1 VTSAIRDYVRDLG
14 LGAFVVGGS
23 VRDELLGLE
32 HRDEDFLVPD
42 LDQEG
47 LRRVLEP
54 HGRIEDIVVNA
65 GVKGVRLHPRERALR
80 ELAPAGIELAPGGGS
95 IGDDLRRRDFTV
107 NAIARSLE
115 SGELVD
121 PVGGLD
127 DLARREVRIVSREV
141 FRDDPLRLLRALRLV
156 SQLGFDVGGET
167 LVEMRLASG
176 GIRDVAPE
184 RIGGGLAADGLGEL
198 SLLLLG
204 ARPAPALRLA
214 RDTGV
219 LEAILPEFSV
229 VIGVSL
235 DSPRQ
240 PHPLD
245 EHVFAVVQA
254 TADAGA
260 PLRVRLAALVH
271 DLGKPQADLSRAP
284 HADVGAILATRILER
299 LRYPTRLIR
308 SVTGLVGAH
317 SYRLDGPVDA
327 RRARRF
333 LAANGV
339 QQAFDLVLLK
349 EADLRAKTVP
359 ADEHVALAR
368 LRELLE
374 EARAAPHRLAD
385 LAVDGDDLIELGIPE
400 GPELGRLLHRLLG
413 DVVEDPALNERETL
427 LGRAREALP

>member
-1 VTSAIRDYVRDLG
+1 VTSAIREYVRDLG
-14 LGAFVVGGS
+14 LGAFAVGGS

-47 LRRVLEP
+47 LRRALAP
-54 HGRIEDIVVNA
+54 HGRIEDVVVNA
-65 GVKGVRLHPRERALR
+65 AVKGVRLHPRERALR
-80 ELAPAGIELAPGGGS
+80 ELAPAGIELAPGAGS
-95 IGDDLRRRDFTV
+95 IADDLGRRDFTV
-107 NAIARSLE
+107 NAIARSLD
-115 SGELVD
+115 SGALVD
-121 PVGGLD
+121 PLGGLD
-127 DLARREVRIVSREV
+127 DLARREVRMVSRGA

-156 SQLGFDVGGET
+156 SQLGFDIGGET
-167 LVEMRLASG
+167 LVEMRLAAG

-204 ARPAPALRLA
+204 ARPERALRLA
-214 RDTGV
+214 RETGV
-219 LEAILPEFSV
+219 LEAVLPEFSV

-240 PHPLD
+240 PLPLD
-245 EHVFAVVQA
+245 EHVFEVVQA
-254 TADAGA
+254 TADADA
-260 PLRVRLAALVH
+260 PLRVRLAALLH

-284 HADVGAILATRILER
+284 HADVGRALATEILER

-333 LAANGV
+333 LAANGE

-359 ADEHVALAR
+359 VDEHAALAR

-374 EARAAPHRLAD
+374 EARAVPHRLAD
-385 LAVDGDDLIELGIPE
+385 LAVDGNDLIQLGLPE
-400 GPELGRLLHRLLG
+400 GPEIGRALHRLLA
-413 DVVEDPALNERETL
+413 DVVEEPALNDRETL
-427 LGRAREALP
+427 LARAREALP